1 MAGDFSMDFTNFGS
15 VDNAAVVGGTNIAVS
30 RAADGGK
37 SFVDAVSGNL
47 SPDGVGVQTS
57 PSRGRS

>member
-1 MAGDFSMDFTNFGS
+1 MDFTNFGGP
-15 VDNAAVVGGTNIAVS
+15 VTADVVGGTSVAVG
-30 RAADGGK
+30 RAVDGGK

-57 PSRGRS
+57 PGRGRS